1 MYRESTTS
9 CQYSQRIVEALS
21 MLVRSEKKKTFS
33 NKWSWLT
40 ESLKG
45 KYTSQLILL
54 GNMLARVIK
63 EG

>member
-21 MLVRSEKKKTFS
+21 MLVRSEKKNLS

-45 KYTSQLILL
+45 KYTSKLILF